1 MVLVTLT
8 TSLKEVCE
16 MSTLAE
22 LVELAFALLGV
33 GTILKDN
40 YDYVICEVR
49 LIDGGVRDA
58 FFKALGRAFYVD
70 FFAEK
75 DGWAYFNVEE
85 LNPIVPF
92 RSPVQ
97 RKT

>member
-1 MVLVTLT
+1 MA
-8 TSLKEVCE
+8 
-16 MSTLAE
+16 TLAE

-40 YDYVICEVR
+40 YDYFICEVR
-49 LIDGGVRDA
+49 LDDGVRDT

-85 LNPIVPF
+85 KNPIVPF